1 VHIAG
6 RRHAGTL
13 PSPEYIG
20 VLPTSHH
27 DGKVF
32 NQIRPGLTNE
42 DLYGDKAYQRP
53 DAKEVA
59 DQQGLTVLAPIKK
72 DNNTWMQMNSGY
84 RRWYHVFASP
94 LKPYLVGLRKK
105 RALSAQEKY
114 AHTKA

>member
-1 VHIAG
+1 MHIAG

-84 RRWYHVFASP
+84 RR
-94 LKPYLVGLRKK
+94 
-105 RALSAQEKY
+105 
-114 AHTKA
+114 